1 VPRATR
7 RSTRSAVQPKEVS
20 AKPAKKETQK
30 KNALE
35 KVEVDQETPV
45 EENENEQKTSESTSC
60 QEPVKTVGRRGR
72 RKTNTA
78 SNENTDETEQ
88 ADEPEVA
95 EVEKKEPLKRGR
107 RKTVAVAPEVTP
119 EKAESP
125 LSENKSMIIFSILSQ
140 KGIF

>member
-1 VPRATR
+1 M
-7 RSTRSAVQPKEVS
+7 S

-30 KNALE
+30 KTALE

-60 QEPVKTVGRRGR
+60 HEPVKTVGRKGR
-72 RKTNTA
+72 RKTINTA
-78 SNENTDETEQ
+78 TNENTNETEQ
-88 ADEPEVA
+88 ADESEVA

-119 EKAESP
+119 EIAESP
-125 LSENKSMIIFSILSQ
+125 LSENKSMIIISIFSQ
-140 KGIF
+140 KGIFLS